1 MIALQEKYEMLDLL
15 DFNNDRK
22 RMSVSQKKVLLLS
35 PMWKMYFIIYLF
47 IFQVIVRVAGQIV
60 LYCKGAGKG
69 VHELLN
75 CIH

>member
-35 PMWKMYFIIYLF
+35 PM
-47 IFQVIVRVAGQIV
+47 
-60 LYCKGAGKG
+60 
-69 VHELLN
+69 
-75 CIH
+75 